1 MCQKLAV
8 VCHARPCRACQHEHV
23 ALSQVFPL
31 GDAHVLQYAKSM
43 KLHKAQRLLKE
54 GEKANQAAYLVGY
67 NSTAQFSRE
76 YKRHFGFTP
85 SETFH
90 TTMHA

>member
-1 MCQKLAV
+1 
-8 VCHARPCRACQHEHV
+8 
-23 ALSQVFPL
+23 
-31 GDAHVLQYAKSM
+31 M

>member
-1 MCQKLAV
+1 MS
-8 VCHARPCRACQHEHV
+8 P
-23 ALSQVFPL
+23 
-31 GDAHVLQYAKSM
+31 LQYAKSM
-43 KLHKAQRLLKE
+43 KLHKAQQLLRE
-54 GEKANQAAYLVGY
+54 GKRANQAAYLAGY

-90 TTMHA
+90 ATEQA